1 MEWYL
6 SRIRLSRSSVVRVLE
21 DTLKQ
26 PDAGHR
32 RSAQH
37 NMLWSA
43 FATDPDQKRDFL
55 WRAESDG
62 SFITLSPRPPRDDN
76 ELFEKPVVK
85 PFAPQL
91 QVGDRLRFQLQV
103 NATRMKRDTGKRVDV
118 VLDALY
124 PVAKEERAAK
134 RMDLA
139 QQEGQAWLARQGE
152 SAGFVLE
159 DMQVE
164 DYRVERLPRFDKR
177 RGKEQPEFGILDLTG
192 QLEVTD
198 PQAFLERMG
207 KGFGRAKAFGCGLML
222 IRRAI

>member
-6 SRIRLSRSSVVRVLE
+6 SRIRLSRCPVVRVLE

-91 QVGDRLRFQLQV
+91 QAGDRLRFQLQV
-103 NATRMKRDTGKRVDV
+103 NATRMKRDTGK
-118 VLDALY
+118 Y
-124 PVAKEERAAK
+124 STIK
-134 RMDLA
+134 RMKRDSIYY
-139 QQEGQAWLARQGE
+139 QPRVVTMWL
-152 SAGFVLE
+152 L
-159 DMQVE
+159 
-164 DYRVERLPRFDKR
+164 L
-177 RGKEQPEFGILDLTG
+177 GKISLYG
-192 QLEVTD
+192 
-198 PQAFLERMG
+198 
-207 KGFGRAKAFGCGLML
+207 
-222 IRRAI
+222 